1 MRFLLNMNIPR
12 SLGRRLEPDG
22 HAWRHAA
29 DIGLNE
35 ATDEE
40 IIAEAR
46 RTDEI
51 VVTHDLD
58 YGRLLAFS
66 AAPRP
71 SVVIFRLRNAH
82 PDNLYSRFSATRTT
96 IEVPLS
102 HGALVV
108 LEDAAVRVRR
118 LPLVEVEQG

>member
-1 MRFLLNMNIPR
+1 MKFLFNMNIPR
-12 SLGRRLEPDG
+12 SLGRRLEPGG
-22 HAWRHAA
+22 HGWRHVA
-29 DIGLNE
+29 DIGMAE
-35 ATDEE
+35 ANDEE

-46 RTDEI
+46 RTDETVI
-51 VVTHDLD
+51 THDLD

-82 PDNLYSRFSATRTT
+82 PDNLYRRSCATWTT

-102 HGALVV
+102 DGALVV

-118 LPLVEVEQG
+118 LPIVELE